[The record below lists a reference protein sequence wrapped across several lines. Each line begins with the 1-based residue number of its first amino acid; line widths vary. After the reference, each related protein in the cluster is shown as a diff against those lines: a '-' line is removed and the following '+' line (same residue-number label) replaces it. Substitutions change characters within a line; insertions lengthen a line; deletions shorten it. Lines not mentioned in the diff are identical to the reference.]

1 MSDTNKLTSA
11 DIQFLLKPKRSR
23 NSSTG
28 TNTQGVKN
36 NQRAMENALVG
47 MREFDIILNMKK
59 NLKVKI
65 SQIRSSLKPGS
76 ATFIGEK
83 ITRLE
88 ERLAEAKFVE
98 ENHSEIVSVLDSE
111 IAKCNDEIATLYSK
125 VTAKNSS
132 DEGNPLVPK
141 NNSATEESENEN

>member
-1 MSDTNKLTSA
+1 MSDSNKLTSA

-28 TNTQGVKN
+28 KNTQGVKN
-36 NQRAMENALVG
+36 NQRAMENSLVG
-47 MREFDIILNMKK
+47 MREFDIILNTKK

-65 SQIRSSLKPGS
+65 SQVRSSVKPGS
-76 ATFIGEK
+76 PTFVGDK

-88 ERLAEAKFVE
+88 ERLSEAKFVE
-98 ENHSEIVSVLDSE
+98 ENHSEIVSILETE

-132 DEGNPLVPK
+132 NEK
-141 NNSATEESENEN
+141 NSATEESGSEN